1 MLWRQLS
8 QVVFWEACFLLA
20 WISLK
25 MEIVMPWTLIIHNRS
40 SFSAITEILSF
51 DSKTAWKQA
60 KEKHPA
66 LVGMIK
72 GEHEGG
78 WVSYE

>member
-1 MLWRQLS
+1 
-8 QVVFWEACFLLA
+8 
-20 WISLK
+20 
-25 MEIVMPWTLIIHNRS
+25 MPWTLIIHNRS